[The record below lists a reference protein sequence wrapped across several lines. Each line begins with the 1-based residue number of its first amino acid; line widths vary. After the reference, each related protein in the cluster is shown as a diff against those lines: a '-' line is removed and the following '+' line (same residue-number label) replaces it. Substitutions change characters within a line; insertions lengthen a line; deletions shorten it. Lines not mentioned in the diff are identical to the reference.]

1 MECYPRVDGL
11 TISVEIVKRAFYAAA
26 YRALYILKKN
36 QAVFGLTWKRDIKC

>member
-1 MECYPRVDGL
+1 MEGYPRVDGL
-11 TISVEIVKRAFYAAA
+11 MILEEIAKRTFYAAA